1 LSRILGFF
9 SEKATDTGTDLTTK
23 GDIHGYSNTNTRV
36 PIGSNDQILTADS
49 SEALGLKWA
58 NSSGLSSPLTS
69 NLVYNDNVEAAFGT
83 GGSDSNIKHD
93 GSNLYCTVSTGAFFL
108 DTNTV
113 MSNNKTMCMEEASA
127 TISSGSITGNTN
139 VMQVDTEGSASSD
152 DLEVADYTA
161 TGLTGAVF
169 GLVAKNSARTVVI
182 KANATP
188 NPKFLMSA
196 DFSLDNSSDFAYF
209 SAINGLTHNYGVATS
224 NNAS

>member
-1 LSRILGFF
+1 MSRILGFF
-9 SEKATDTGTDLTTK
+9 SEKATDTGTDLITK
-23 GDIHGYSNTNTRV
+23 GDLHGFSDTNTRV

>member
-1 LSRILGFF
+1 MSRILGFF